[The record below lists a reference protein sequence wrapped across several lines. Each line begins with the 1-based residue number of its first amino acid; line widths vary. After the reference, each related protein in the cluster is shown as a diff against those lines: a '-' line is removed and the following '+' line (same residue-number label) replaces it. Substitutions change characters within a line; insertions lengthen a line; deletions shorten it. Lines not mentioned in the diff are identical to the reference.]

1 MPLRIHTH
9 AAQRRMRRGRK
20 LDPFLC
26 DIYAHIAIALDIHL
40 IAGCQP
46 GRIDTGN
53 IHVDAAVL
61 RALAAR
67 DLRYDAA
74 AHHILADA
82 VALRAISQHE
92 AFAVA
97 VSQHRAL
104 KEQRGNYAGA
114 HQLTGPYRRAG
125 LKLDELHIAKLC
137 AGLIG
142 HGHTVAAGISLVRG
156 NGIDAAIA
164 AACQHHRI
172 RPEIQPPLSRGVIR
186 QRAAHTA
193 AILQQLQRT
202 RGGQFC
208 HTALQHL
215 F

>member
-1 MPLRIHTH
+1 MP
-9 AAQRRMRRGRK
+9 
-20 LDPFLC
+20 PC
-26 DIYAHIAIALDIHL
+26 S
-40 IAGCQP
+40 
-46 GRIDTGN
+46 
-53 IHVDAAVL
+53 

-92 AFAVA
+92 ALAVA

-186 QRAAHTA
+186 RAPHTRLPTFSSFSARVAGSSVTLPFSISFSRVNIA
-193 AILQQLQRT
+193 APVSFPMDTT
-202 RGGQFC
+202 RGQLAPSGAAPDSC
-208 HTALQHL
+208 HPSHG
-215 F
+215 